1 VTKANEIRGGV
12 LPAGPATIQ
21 ENEAER
27 VAQQAQK
34 QKISQADQARIAQQA
49 GFVKAQQKKKPKGF
63 DIGDSSHSPIPLP
76 EDDID
81 PEQWSAEK
89 LDGAQQNL
97 GLASAQFR
105 EVAAEESPNV
115 DLAGSV
121 VGSSFLPTEEDLA
134 DLEDLAK
141 RPAPQPIPLEEVTTN
156 VERLFHIKLD
166 QDIPAGHKLL
176 AAGLVAAGEL
186 GSVSVDKGRL
196 DEKKLAA
203 GIQKITEKS
212 NQAVGEAQKMSKGIG
227 RELNVQRTFVHKR

>member
-1 VTKANEIRGGV
+1 VTKANEIRPGV
-12 LPAGPATIQ
+12 LPTGPSLQ
-21 ENEAER
+21 EGEAER

-34 QKISQADQARIAQQA
+34 QRISQADQARIAQQA
-49 GFVKAQQKKKPKGF
+49 GFVRAQQKKRPKGF
-63 DIGDSSHSPIPLP
+63 DVGDSSHSPIPLP
-76 EDDID
+76 EDDVD
-81 PEQWSAEK
+81 PEQWSAER

-97 GLASAQFR
+97 SLASAQFA
-105 EVAAEESPNV
+105 EVAAEETPAV

-134 DLEDLAK
+134 SLDDLAN
-141 RPAPQPIPLEEVTTN
+141 RPAPQPTPLEEMSTD

-166 QDIPAGHKLL
+166 KEVPPGHRLL

-203 GIQKITEKS
+203 GIQKVTEKS
-212 NQAVGEAQKMSKGIG
+212 NQAVGEAQKMSKGID